1 MFFKGPHPLD
11 AERFLPATDSSE
23 LAARVL
29 NIMQNPF
36 DKRYPMDTVLKSG
49 YPFEIPTGRATIDLP
64 EAFKEHREV
73 VASHVGGMV
82 IDQSRLGEGSDFE
95 MYSLEALQ
103 EQLDKSSRSGVR
115 RYANDPVPMTDF
127 LGKSY
132 DQLRELPS
140 NAEVTVTVTETMTP
154 LIEQLCE
161 RLRLPPAK
169 VLALSGEIGGRVLRD
184 KVHGF
189 TKESERPTV
198 GLSAYSLAAV
208 S

>member
-95 MYSLEALQ
+95 MYSLGTLR
-103 EQLDKSSRSGVR
+103 EQLDKSSRSGAKR
-115 RYANDPVPMTDF
+115 HEGDPVPMTDF
-127 LGKSY
+127 VGKPY
-132 DQLRELPS
+132 DQLKELPDDAKV
-140 NAEVTVTVTETMTP
+140 NVTVTEMMAP
-154 LIEQLCE
+154 LIKQLCE

-189 TKESERPTV
+189 TKESERPAVDSTV
-198 GLSAYSLAAV
+198 APPTLV